1 MQSAPD
7 FCPFFP
13 PFKSSNGH
21 LTMFFSSPS
30 FHMLKIL
37 IPICLIISTSYYLFT
52 SHGQFLVP
60 STDQISHLYT
70 VAVSGRK
77 SIFVE
82 QVLQTEID
90 GPFNNTAIVSLC
102 NSKKW
107 TTGLIFKCEAPQGG
121 IGNVRNAL
129 LNCIRYAIEAGGLC
143 LLPLVE
149 YMPNITQ
156 QHPS

>member
-1 MQSAPD
+1 MQSTPD

-30 FHMLKIL
+30 FHILKIL
-37 IPICLIISTSYYLFT
+37 IPICLILSTSYYLFT
-52 SHGQFLVP
+52 SQGKFLVP
-60 STDQISHLYT
+60 STEQISHLYT
-70 VAVSGRK
+70 VVVSGRK

-82 QVLQTEID
+82 QVLQTEIE
-90 GPFNNTAIVSLC
+90 GPFNNSAIVSLC

-107 TTGLIFKCEAPQGG
+107 IPGLIFKCEAPQGG

-143 LLPLVE
+143 SPTPVQTV
-149 YMPNITQ
+149 PKIK
-156 QHPS
+156 